1 MLTPYL
7 VCRDAASAIDFYA
20 RAFGATERFRMTD
33 PGDGRLG
40 HAELDFGTTP
50 MMLSDEYPDFGAIS
64 PDTLGGTAVTL
75 HLAVA
80 DVDSATARAAS
91 AGATI
96 LRQPA
101 TQSFGR
107 NGWRR
112 WSIPTATAGCCRR
125 PSKPSAPKTC
135 SAAGPSRAH
144 DRRRVPRNGAG
155 PARHP

>member
-80 DVDSATARAAS
+80 DVDAATARAAS

-101 TQSFGR
+101 TQSFGER
-107 NGWRR
+107 VAALVDPYGHRWLLSQTVETLSPEDMQRR
-112 WSIPTATAGCCRR
+112 WAEQ
-125 PSKPSAPKTC
+125 
-135 SAAGPSRAH
+135 
-144 DRRRVPRNGAG
+144 GA
-155 PARHP
+155 

>member
-80 DVDSATARAAS
+80 DVDSATARAEA

-101 TQSFGR
+101 TQSFGER
-107 NGWRR
+107 VAALVDPYGHRWLLSQTVETLSPEDMQRR
-112 WSIPTATAGCCRR
+112 WAEQ
-125 PSKPSAPKTC
+125 
-135 SAAGPSRAH
+135 
-144 DRRRVPRNGAG
+144 GA
-155 PARHP
+155 